1 MSTTSISRNNKN
13 ENNKNNLKAYNYMNN
28 INRNNLKNKILN
40 NDLEN
45 LIFKSS
51 GGNMNKTFFDMQNKY
66 VDHINNINNINNM
79 NINNINISNK
89 TYKDDYINYNNYLDI
104 SSINHRNNYNQNK
117 KKIEGNSRNVNDNLI
132 FAKKQN
138 SAMNKKPRLNRN
150 ISARTINRNKSKIFF
165 NNSTIE
171 QSIINSGI
179 MRNMKQQEMKEYKN
193 KKEKYL
199 NQSTKMSKSK
209 KILNNFYN
217 YNDNS
222 INYNKINK
230 NYLPN
235 RRNTNISIPKN
246 KKDFLRKE
254 FLKSQ
259 NLYYPVY
266 DSKNNVNMNHKK
278 SSSVL
283 MSSTVYSKKKNNPRR
298 LTASNSMNNINEN
311 DYLLRDGI
319 NRTKSIINDNLN
331 SNKNSKS
338 IISFPF
344 LNLSLN
350 KKMNIDNT
358 ERNDINFKFNKHKNN
373 MRNDSL
379 EDKTRNGLNYD
390 FLTERIKNKRLK
402 NN

>member
-1 MSTTSISRNNKN
+1 
-13 ENNKNNLKAYNYMNN
+13 
-28 INRNNLKNKILN
+28 
-40 NDLEN
+40 
-45 LIFKSS
+45 
-51 GGNMNKTFFDMQNKY
+51 
-66 VDHINNINNINNM
+66 
-79 NINNINISNK
+79 
-89 TYKDDYINYNNYLDI
+89 
-104 SSINHRNNYNQNK
+104 
-117 KKIEGNSRNVNDNLI
+117 
-132 FAKKQN
+132 
-138 SAMNKKPRLNRN
+138 
-150 ISARTINRNKSKIFF
+150 
-165 NNSTIE
+165 
-171 QSIINSGI
+171 

-331 SNKNSKS
+331 SNRNSKS

>member
-1 MSTTSISRNNKN
+1 
-13 ENNKNNLKAYNYMNN
+13 
-28 INRNNLKNKILN
+28 
-40 NDLEN
+40 
-45 LIFKSS
+45 
-51 GGNMNKTFFDMQNKY
+51 
-66 VDHINNINNINNM
+66 
-79 NINNINISNK
+79 
-89 TYKDDYINYNNYLDI
+89 
-104 SSINHRNNYNQNK
+104 
-117 KKIEGNSRNVNDNLI
+117 
-132 FAKKQN
+132 
-138 SAMNKKPRLNRN
+138 
-150 ISARTINRNKSKIFF
+150 
-165 NNSTIE
+165 
-171 QSIINSGI
+171 

-319 NRTKSIINDNLN
+319 NRTEKYY
-331 SNKNSKS
+331 K
-338 IISFPF
+338 
-344 LNLSLN
+344 
-350 KKMNIDNT
+350 
-358 ERNDINFKFNKHKNN
+358 
-373 MRNDSL
+373 
-379 EDKTRNGLNYD
+379 
-390 FLTERIKNKRLK
+390 
-402 NN
+402 